1 MVLRFANAEV
11 LPYDY
16 VEFART
22 MQRYLPAL
30 DRALAARKWSA
41 GTAAL
46 RDAITG
52 MEREATEFA
61 AARDQ
66 VLAAGAPPR
75 ERRAAV
81 NTALLAV
88 ERALVRP
95 EGLRTRPWYRNL
107 VYVADVDNGYANMVF
122 PSVYEAMRASDER
135 LTGEELADLARRFA
149 GATRALAAARAALG
163 GAS

>member
-1 MVLRFANAEV
+1 MLFRS

-30 DRALAARKWSA
+30 ERALAAKKWS
-41 GTAAL
+41 GSTGAL
-46 RDAITG
+46 RDAIAA
-52 MEREATEFA
+52 MEREATAFST
-61 AARDQ
+61 ARDRA
-66 VLAAGAPPR
+66 LATAAPPR

-81 NTALLAV
+81 NAALLSV

-107 VYVADVDNGYANMVF
+107 IYVADVDNGYANMVF
-122 PSVYEAMRASDER
+122 PSVNEALRANDER
-135 LTGEELADLARRFA
+135 LTSEELADLAQRFGA
-149 GATRALAAARAALG
+149 ATRALTAARAVLDEVR
-163 GAS
+163 